1 MMAGSATAATVLLER
16 HDGPAD
22 LLLHVEVLESADPT
36 CSFFVLSHNCN
47 LLSKKNPSARCKNNF
62 EGHVLDS
69 YELRVCSEAHRVTSS
84 KFGKWWLRF
93 DCLFFMIQSFFWQ
106 RATEAL
112 NQIDLFLEG
121 ASTASSEMT
130 SFSKI

>member
-47 LLSKKNPSARCKNNF
+47 LLSKKTHQPAAKTTLKGTFSTLTNSEFAAK
-62 EGHVLDS
+62 LT
-69 YELRVCSEAHRVTSS
+69 ELHPQNLESGGCALIACSS
-84 KFGKWWLRF
+84 
-93 DCLFFMIQSFFWQ
+93 
-106 RATEAL
+106 
-112 NQIDLFLEG
+112 
-121 ASTASSEMT
+121 
-130 SFSKI
+130 